1 MNKTTTPRKSG
12 SFTGRRYSRKPRRS
26 VLWVDAFATRMI
38 ALSGIGSIVAV
49 SLVGLFL
56 VWVVLPLFL
65 PTHLV
70 KSLGLPMTK
79 SSGQDGEVLDI
90 PVASAIDNYGLMVWE
105 MRTDGELLV
114 RALGSGEVL
123 DRIAVGGTSVPS
135 AWAFG
140 VDTGPVAFGYEDG
153 RAQTGEMAWETRFL
167 GGDEV
172 PPAALTLAAGET
184 LVWEN
189 GLLVRTPE
197 GQLRHQRLSLELAEA
212 VRLGET
218 SVQLLDLAVTPSGLV
233 LAAVDRAGVFHHRR
247 LTMKT
252 NMLTGKVRV
261 RARGGEIA
269 LAELGVLTT
278 PAFSFL
284 GLDETGDLALLVRP
298 DGTAVRLKGKDNAF
312 SVSGRQDLV
321 PDPQAQ
327 LTAVTYLNGRTSL
340 LVGDSQGGVVVWFP
354 ARDGQGDEAVLRAGH
369 VLKPGPAEVT
379 ALTASARSRMLAAG
393 YADGTVRV
401 FNATNERLLGENK
414 LDGNVIDRL
423 TIAPREDLLL
433 VTGARDAGLWTI
445 DAPYGEFSVGSLVRP
460 VWYEGYP
467 APTYVWQ
474 SSSASDSFEPKLSL
488 VPLIF
493 GTLKATFY
501 SLLFGL
507 PLALLAAIFTSEFL
521 PRATRAKVKP
531 VIEIMASLP
540 SVVLGFLAALVVA
553 PWVEHVVVE
562 VLSVLLIAPFFV
574 LVGAH
579 LWQMLPREAATR
591 LENWRPVAVLISLA
605 LGGLIAWQMAPGLT
619 DLAFAGDFKA
629 WLDGRVGS
637 GLSGWF
643 VLLIVPAS
651 LLIGWANV
659 RHGEGLIRSRGSQW
673 GPLAL
678 AVLDLGR
685 FLAASATAAGLALFV
700 GWLLNASGWDPRGSI
715 FDTYVQRNAL
725 VVGIA
730 MGFAV
735 IPLIYTISED
745 ALVSVPDHLRAAS
758 LGAGATTWQ
767 TAIRV
772 VVPPAMSGL
781 FSAAMIGLGR
791 AVGET
796 MIVLMAA
803 GNTPIMDMNIFN
815 GFRTLSAN
823 LAVEL
828 PEAVQNSTHYRTL
841 FLAALT
847 LFVMTFVLNTVAEA
861 VRLHFR
867 RKTSRL

>member
-1 MNKTTTPRKSG
+1 MSKTTTPGKSG

-26 VLWVDAFATRMI
+26 VLWVDALATRLI

-56 VWVVLPLFL
+56 AWVVLPLFL
-65 PTHLV
+65 PTEIS
-70 KSLGLPMTK
+70 KKLGMPVSGVQSESGTPMT
-79 SSGQDGEVLDI
+79 V

-105 MRTDGELLV
+105 MRTNGE
-114 RALGSGEVL
+114 
-123 DRIAVGGTSVPS
+123 IAVQALDGGAILERIQVGGGIVPT

-140 VDTGPVAFGYEDG
+140 VDTGPVAFGYADG
-153 RAQTGEMAWETRFL
+153 RVQTGEMKWETRFL
-167 GGDEV
+167 ADAEV
-172 PPAALTLAAGET
+172 PAAALALEVGET
-184 LVWEN
+184 HIWES

-197 GQLRHQRLSLELAEA
+197 GQLRHQRLGLELADHIA
-212 VRLGET
+212 LGDSAIE
-218 SVQLLDLAVTPSGLV
+218 LLDLAVTPSGLV
-233 LAAVDRAGVFHHRR
+233 LAAIDADLKFHHRR

-261 RARGGEIA
+261 RARGGDTS
-269 LAELGVLTT
+269 LPGLGVNSR

-284 GLDETGDLALLVRP
+284 GLDETGNLALLLRT
-298 DGTAVRLKGKDNAF
+298 DGSMVRLRNQDSEF
-312 SVSGRQDLV
+312 VVSGRQDLV
-321 PDPQAQ
+321 PNPTAQ
-327 LTAVTYLNGRTSL
+327 VSSVTYLNGRTSL
-340 LVGDSQGGVVVWFP
+340 LVGDSEGSVVVWFP
-354 ARDGQGDEAVLRAGH
+354 ARAAQGQEPVLQPGH
-369 VLKPGPAEVT
+369 VLEPGPAAVT

-401 FNATNERLLGENK
+401 FNATNERLLGEDR

-423 TIAPREDLLL
+423 SIAPREDLLL
-433 VTGARDAGLWTI
+433 VTGAKEAGLWNI
-445 DAPYGEFSVGSLVRP
+445 DAPYGEFSMGALVRP

-467 APTYVWQ
+467 EPTLVWQ
-474 SSSASDSFEPKLSL
+474 SSAASDSFEPKLSL
-488 VPLIF
+488 MPLIF

-521 PRATRAKVKP
+521 PRGTRARVKP

-562 VLSVLLIAPFFV
+562 VVAVLFVAPFGV
-574 LVGAH
+574 MLGAH
-579 LWQMLPREAATR
+579 LWQLLPRELAAR
-591 LENWRPVAVLISLA
+591 LEAIRPLAVLVSLVIGGFVGWHLAPA
-605 LGGLIAWQMAPGLT
+605 LTQ
-619 DLAFAGDFKA
+619 LAFAGDFKA
-629 WLDGRVGS
+629 WLDGRVGT

-651 LLIGWANV
+651 LAVGWLNV
-659 RHGEGLIRSRGSQW
+659 QHGEGLIRTRGLGWS
-673 GPLAL
+673 PLAL
-678 AVLDLGR
+678 AILDLVR
-685 FLAASATAAGLALFV
+685 FLIATVVAIGLALFV

-758 LGAGATTWQ
+758 LGAGATPWQ
-767 TAIRV
+767 TAVRV

-847 LFVMTFVLNTVAEA
+847 LFLMTFVLNTVAEA